1 MRHCVYATVRTCLR
15 HSVHVHPCALV
26 PISDVGP
33 LRLSLMSCVRK
44 HGAVNAGSL
53 PCTSSVCPRLVFALA
68 SKTQSCS
75 RWAKAAVVLASSF
88 LTSSTCDCDASKLAR
103 RAGKLDLAVGH
114 RTGGWRGVARAELA
128 PQTRSGAQ
136 LCWHVMDG

>member
-1 MRHCVYATVRTCLR
+1 MRHCVYATVRTCF
-15 HSVHVHPCALV
+15 HVHPCALV

-75 RWAKAAVVLASSF
+75 RWANAAVVLASSF
-88 LTSSTCDCDASKLAR
+88 LTNSTCDCDDSKVERKLCE
-103 RAGKLDLAVGH
+103 LDLAVGH
-114 RTGGWRGVARAELA
+114 RTGGWRGVARAALA

-136 LCWHVMDG
+136 MRWHVMDG